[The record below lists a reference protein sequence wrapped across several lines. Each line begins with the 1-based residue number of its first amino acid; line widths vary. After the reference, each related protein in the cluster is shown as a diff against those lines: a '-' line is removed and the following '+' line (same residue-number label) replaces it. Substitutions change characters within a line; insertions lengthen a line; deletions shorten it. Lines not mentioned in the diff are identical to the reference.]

1 MKGRASAKTK
11 RCGFK
16 KGEGGRAGE
25 GKGKK
30 QKKKEKRKR
39 EGGKE
44 RKEKKIVSRVH
55 VGCSGPFIRHMS
67 RRDIERPTRKR
78 GTERE
83 RVRIRER
90 ERERRRK
97 VPQPASVSFHGDTEQ
112 WVRPISTI
120 PPSRGRREIESRE
133 GGIF

>member
-1 MKGRASAKTK
+1 MYTSVARLLSFATCRGGTSSDQRAK
-11 RCGFK
+11 
-16 KGEGGRAGE
+16 EGQRE
-25 GKGKK
+25 S
-30 QKKKEKRKR
+30 ESKR
-39 EGGKE
+39 E
-44 RKEKKIVSRVH
+44 
-55 VGCSGPFIRHMS
+55 
-67 RRDIERPTRKR
+67 
-78 GTERE
+78 
-83 RVRIRER
+83 RER